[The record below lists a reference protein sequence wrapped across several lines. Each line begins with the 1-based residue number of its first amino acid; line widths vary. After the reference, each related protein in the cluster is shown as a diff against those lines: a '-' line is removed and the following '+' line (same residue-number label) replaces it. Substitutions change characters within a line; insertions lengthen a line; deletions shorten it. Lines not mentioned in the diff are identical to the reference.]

1 MLWELFRNFSW
12 FPCVVFFFF
21 FFFSLQKTYQTAEI
35 NMNLISFFIQL
46 FLVQILGIII
56 SLQSSKYSY
65 F

>member
-12 FPCVVFFFF
+12 FPCVVFFF